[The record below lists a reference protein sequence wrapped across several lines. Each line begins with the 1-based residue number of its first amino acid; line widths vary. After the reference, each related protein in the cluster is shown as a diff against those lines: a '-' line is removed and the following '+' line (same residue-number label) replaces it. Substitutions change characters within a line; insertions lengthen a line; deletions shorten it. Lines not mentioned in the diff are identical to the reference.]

1 MLFLIFD
8 NHIVMHGKTTEE
20 LRPRFRETMERVLN
34 SSCTI
39 YIDGQPIKH
48 TLPRKMEEKLDT
60 LDQYLL
66 NGTKEYE
73 FKIFGRYGKVVCR
86 YILRVESYEM

>member
-1 MLFLIFD
+1 MIFD
-8 NHIVMHGKTTEE
+8 NHIVMHGTTTEE

-48 TLPRKMEEKLDT
+48 TLPRKMEEKLDA

-73 FKIFGRYGKVVCR
+73 FKTFERYGKVASRSV
-86 YILRVESYEM
+86 LRVESYEI